1 MARIEWFLL
10 KRNMPNAL
18 RNSAIV
24 GGTGKLLHR
33 ENGRKHQEASCQA
46 KAPKYPPYDSV
57 QPGVPIEHAPFHQ
70 SSFVSRDGMCYLNAL
85 KDTVRPSFQGLE
97 PLHL

>member
-1 MARIEWFLL
+1 MLSA
-10 KRNMPNAL
+10 M
-18 RNSAIV
+18 SAIV

-46 KAPKYPPYDSV
+46 KAPSAPDDSV

-70 SSFVSRDGMCYLNAL
+70 PSFVSRDGMCF
-85 KDTVRPSFQGLE
+85 T
-97 PLHL
+97 